1 MTDARTAF
9 LAGEQPDDVVL
20 FLAEG
25 MVDAPEKLETYG
37 ERTDDGLVLVMEGET
52 GRNVFKTATEMDA
65 MTFAGKAMGT
75 TGSIDADLSGATCPK
90 RDEVDDEH
98 GHQTRFV
105 FAFVEQ
111 QREEMDGLVAEDDTV
126 FAYAH
131 CTCGAAYSDRW
142 HVTAE
147 E

>member
-1 MTDARTAF
+1 MTDARTEF
-9 LAGEQPDDVVL
+9 LAGDRLDDVVL

-25 MVDAPEKLETYG
+25 MVDAPDKLEQYG

-52 GRNVFKTATEMDA
+52 GRSVFKKATQMDA

-75 TGSIDADLSGATCPK
+75 TGTIARDLTDATCPK
-90 RDEVDDEH
+90 ADEVEDEH
-98 GHQTRFV
+98 GHTTRFV
-105 FAFVEQ
+105 FAFVER
-111 QREEMDGLVAEDDTV
+111 QREEMDGLVADDDTV

-142 HVTAE
+142 HVDT
-147 E
+147 